1 VAILLVLA
9 APVRNLH
16 LGQTDVGAL
25 PPGTEA
31 RQAYDAMS
39 DGFGAG
45 SNGPMLVAV
54 NLSKAAKNDQ
64 QKLDDQ
70 QKQQSD
76 QQKQQTQK
84 LEAQGVPPQ
93 QAQQQVKSQSKPTSQ
108 EQQQQQFLEST
119 ASDPRLQTLK
129 TDMGKAPGVKSVS
142 EPLVNSSGSAAVYT
156 LVSANAPSARKTE
169 DTVKDLRDNVIP
181 KATKGQGM
189 EADVGGTTAG
199 YIDLAKQ
206 ISSKLPLVIGIV
218 LALSFLLLMCA
229 FRSVLVPVKA
239 VLMNLLSI
247 GAAFGVVTYAFG
259 HHWSAALVGLNGT
272 VPIVSFVPLMM
283 FAILFGLSM
292 DYEVFLMSH
301 VRERWA
307 STGDPHRAVVEG
319 LAGTARVITSAAL
332 IMVSVFCAFLLN
344 GDPNIKQFGLGLA
357 AAVAVDATVVRCL
370 LVPAVMSFLGGA
382 AWRLP
387 HWLERALPHISI
399 EGEEFFRARDAA
411 AGRSYAAERSSPPAT
426 RLAK

>member
-1 VAILLVLA
+1 V
-9 APVRNLH
+9 
-16 LGQTDVGAL
+16 
-25 PPGTEA
+25 
-31 RQAYDAMS
+31 
-39 DGFGAG
+39 
-45 SNGPMLVAV
+45 
-54 NLSKAAKNDQ
+54 
-64 QKLDDQ
+64 
-70 QKQQSD
+70 
-76 QQKQQTQK
+76 
-84 LEAQGVPPQ
+84 
-93 QAQQQVKSQSKPTSQ
+93 
-108 EQQQQQFLEST
+108 
-119 ASDPRLQTLK
+119 
-129 TDMGKAPGVKSVS
+129 
-142 EPLVNSSGSAAVYT
+142 
-156 LVSANAPSARKTE
+156 
-169 DTVKDLRDNVIP
+169 
-181 KATKGQGM
+181 
-189 EADVGGTTAG
+189 
-199 YIDLAKQ
+199 
-206 ISSKLPLVIGIV
+206 
-218 LALSFLLLMCA
+218 
-229 FRSVLVPVKA
+229 
-239 VLMNLLSI
+239 
-247 GAAFGVVTYAFG
+247 
-259 HHWSAALVGLNGT
+259 LVGLNGT

-399 EGEEFFRARDAA
+399 EGEEFFRGRDAA
-411 AGRSYAAERSSPPAT
+411 AARSYAAERSSPPAT